1 MSEFIRTFA
10 ADFALI
16 KRPFNLSMENLPQI
30 VVGIIG
36 WIVGFFLLGWLM
48 DNWRKY

>member
-10 ADFALI
+10 ATFALI

-30 VVGIIG
+30 VVGVIG